1 MKIKAVCEYTGLTDR
16 AIRFYVEK
24 GLITPESI
32 ILNDRTYYEY
42 GEEEVELLKIIV
54 ILRRS
59 GFSIEEILRMKTNPK
74 EITDTLKYRSEELS
88 KEAQGVKEMARKLEE
103 ARRKRP
109 EGFADIYDLAEEIRR
124 EELLEGKDDTAQ
136 KAAVR
141 KLPELKLE
149 FGKFDPETEEE
160 KEKMYEEFLGKQYVR
175 NKMREPFEK
184 MGWALRNL
192 TPAFIRKPL
201 GQFFHKMGWGAGKIF
216 MIFLSMMAV
225 MIFVIGLFMMI
236 PRSLTGFCP
245 SEKMEQKEIGVNYG
259 NWEMSEFSEWD
270 YISDMGTFMEG
281 SEGYE
286 RLKGLLKRTKYSGFI
301 QSLFP
306 RNTYSVSGA
315 DKNIMLNV
323 GWRDNGEW
331 KWQTMH
337 VYNNGIMLVDSGSG
351 WRIFYLDWF
360 GREDC
365 DRFFEEVKAV
375 LEECE
380 SE

>member
-32 ILNDRTYYEY
+32 TLNDRTYYEY

-74 EITDTLKYRSEELS
+74 EIADTLKHRSEELS

-136 KAAVR
+136 EAAVR

-160 KEKMYEEFLGKQYVR
+160 KEKMYEEFLGKQYLK
-175 NKMREPFEK
+175 NKLSKPLKGVKRVLFV
-184 MGWALRNL
+184 ALI
-192 TPAFIRKPL
+192 AFI
-201 GQFFHKMGWGAGKIF
+201 MAGIY
-216 MIFLSMMAV
+216 
-225 MIFVIGLFMMI
+225 MMI
-236 PRSLTGFCP
+236 PRSLASFLDWH
-245 SEKMEQKEIGVNYG
+245 SEDSERREIQVNYG
-259 NWEMSEFSEWD
+259 EWD
-270 YISDMGTFMEG
+270 STGTSVGEYIVTESIYYEG
-281 SEGYE
+281 SEGFARVE
-286 RLKGLLKRTKYSGFI
+286 ELLETAKCSGFY
-301 QSLFP
+301 QSIFP
-306 RNTYSVSGA
+306 KRSYQARGGNESIVLDILWHTNA
-315 DKNIMLNV
+315 
-323 GWRDNGEW
+323 GWEYRRLYIYDNGRMAVAEG
-331 KWQTMH
+331 
-337 VYNNGIMLVDSGSG
+337 NGIRG
-351 WRIFYLDWF
+351 FYLDWF

-365 DRFFEEVKAV
+365 QRIFDEIRDI